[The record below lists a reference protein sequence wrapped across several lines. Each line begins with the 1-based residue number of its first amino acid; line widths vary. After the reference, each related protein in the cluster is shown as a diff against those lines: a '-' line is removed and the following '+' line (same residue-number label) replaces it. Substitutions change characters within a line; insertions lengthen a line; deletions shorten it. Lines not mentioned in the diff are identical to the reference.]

1 MFLEMEKAKPLFKRK
16 NFTRTKRA
24 IEISAILMKY
34 GFEVFIINVVP
45 RKIKKFLNI
54 KAENPVLVSL
64 PIIPKLIGK
73 TKKLIGKTKKEIA
86 NLNMYKRLCLSFQ
99 ELGCVFIKFGQIM
112 STQQEA
118 LPPELIQELKE
129 LRDNVEVV
137 PFAEIKPIIETQIG
151 GSINDI
157 FSYFNEE
164 AIAGASL
171 SQVYEA
177 EFLDGTEVVLKVQ
190 RPNIR
195 EKIEIDLSI
204 LDYLANKS
212 KLFSDLRIYNIS
224 AIVKDFSR
232 QLIDELDFVRDGK
245 NADILATNMKDVE
258 GVHIPKIYW
267 KYSGTHLLVME
278 RVRGVRIDDL
288 EGIKQMDLD
297 PHTIALNALHAYLI
311 QIFQDGFF
319 HGDPHSGNLII
330 MEGGDIAFLDFGLIG
345 VLRPEK
351 RTLLIR
357 LIIGMINT
365 DVSDLIDVFEKL
377 GVRLKAEQLDAFK
390 DDLYVSLMATKNDE
404 SENASMETFNDITI
418 VLRKYQLRVPLS
430 AMLMIKVI
438 TMVGDFISTIDPE
451 FILIDEIGPYL
462 GKIVQDNIIHN
473 SLDMVRRLPNSVYE
487 LSMIPENINAI
498 GQKIV
503 DGDFSLTLD
512 NDNIDRLGKHIDKA
526 VTKIMVGVGFI
537 FVIVGGILYIYIAEI
552 LPYISEILKR
562 IVS

>member
-1 MFLEMEKAKPLFKRK
+1 
-16 NFTRTKRA
+16 
-24 IEISAILMKY
+24 
-34 GFEVFIINVVP
+34 
-45 RKIKKFLNI
+45 
-54 KAENPVLVSL
+54 
-64 PIIPKLIGK
+64 
-73 TKKLIGKTKKEIA
+73 
-86 NLNMYKRLCLSFQ
+86 
-99 ELGCVFIKFGQIM
+99 
-112 STQQEA
+112 
-118 LPPELIQELKE
+118 
-129 LRDNVEVV
+129 
-137 PFAEIKPIIETQIG
+137 
-151 GSINDI
+151 
-157 FSYFNEE
+157 
-164 AIAGASL
+164 
-171 SQVYEA
+171 
-177 EFLDGTEVVLKVQ
+177 
-190 RPNIR
+190 
-195 EKIEIDLSI
+195 
-204 LDYLANKS
+204 
-212 KLFSDLRIYNIS
+212 
-224 AIVKDFSR
+224 
-232 QLIDELDFVRDGK
+232 
-245 NADILATNMKDVE
+245 MKDVE

-288 EGIKQMDLD
+288 ESIKQMNLD

-377 GVRLKAEQLDAFK
+377 GVRIKAEQLDAFK

-473 SLDMVRRLPNSVYE
+473 TLDMVRRLPNSVYE

-537 FVIVGGILYIYIAEI
+537 FVIVGGILYVYIAEI